1 MSQWKWNDVE
11 FEIDMDDVEF
21 LERYE
26 KVFENIEPRE
36 KKLEK
41 VGKISEITRE
51 YCLLFYDIF
60 DGIFGEGTSEKL
72 FDGKM
77 NLRVCEECYDSFIA
91 VCEKEINAVNK
102 RRNSVVSKYTPNRA
116 QRRAKK

>member
-11 FEIDMDDVEF
+11 LEIDMDDVEF

-26 KVFENIEPRE
+26 KVFESIEPRE
-36 KKLEK
+36 KNLEK

-60 DGIFGEGTSEKL
+60 DGIFEEGTSEKL

-77 NLRVCEECYDSFIA
+77 NLRVCEEC
-91 VCEKEINAVNK
+91 
-102 RRNSVVSKYTPNRA
+102 
-116 QRRAKK
+116 

>member
-1 MSQWKWNDVE
+1 MIFLTE
-11 FEIDMDDVEF
+11 FSG
-21 LERYE
+21 
-26 KVFENIEPRE
+26 KV
-36 KKLEK
+36 
-41 VGKISEITRE
+41 
-51 YCLLFYDIF
+51 LLKNF
-60 DGIFGEGTSEKL
+60 

>member
-11 FEIDMDDVEF
+11 LEIDMDDVEF

-26 KVFENIEPRE
+26 KVFESIEPRE
-36 KKLEK
+36 KNLEK
-41 VGKISEITRE
+41 VGKISEI
-51 YCLLFYDIF
+51 IF
-60 DGIFGEGTSEKL
+60 DGIFEEGTSEKL